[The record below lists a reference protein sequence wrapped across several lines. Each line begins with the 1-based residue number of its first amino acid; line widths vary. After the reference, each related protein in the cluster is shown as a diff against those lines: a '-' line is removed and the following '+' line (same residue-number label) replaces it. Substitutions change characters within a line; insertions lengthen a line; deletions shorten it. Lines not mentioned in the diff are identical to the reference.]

1 MKRTLVLLLA
11 AALVIGALSLPAL
24 AETTDE
30 AANAVSS
37 ATVQD
42 QQAAG
47 NTASRGHGNRQKP
60 GQGGQQ
66 MPGQNGQQMPG
77 QGRQQKPGRN
87 GQQMPGQN
95 GQQMPGQNGQQVPG
109 QNGQQVP
116 GQDGQQVP
124 GQDGQQVP
132 GQENGSTTQGKGF
145 GGQHNGRHGARLDL
159 DRLLK
164 ENVITQEVYDT
175 VTEYMKKNAPQPD
188 TANAPAEN
196 APAEGSEPPAAPAEG
211 SEPPAAPEGAGEA
224 PESPELR
231 MLNELLESGAITQ
244 EQYDLLVSKLEAP
257 ADADNT

>member
-1 MKRTLVLLLA
+1 MKRILVLLLT

-30 AANAVSS
+30 AANTVSS

-47 NTASRGHGNRQKP
+47 NTASREHGNRQKP
-60 GQGGQQ
+60 GQNGQQ
-66 MPGQNGQQMPG
+66 MPGQGGPQMPGQQMPG

-95 GQQMPGQNGQQVPG
+95 GQQMPGQNGQQMPG
-109 QNGQQVP
+109 QN
-116 GQDGQQVP
+116 
-124 GQDGQQVP
+124 GQQVP

-145 GGQHNGRHGARLDL
+145 GGLHNGRHGARLDL

-175 VTEYMKKNAPQPD
+175 ITEYMKKNAPQQD
-188 TANAPAEN
+188 TANASAET

-257 ADADNT
+257 AGADNT

>member
-30 AANAVSS
+30 TADTVSS

-47 NTASRGHGNRQKP
+47 NTASRGHGNRQMPGQNGPQMP

-66 MPGQNGQQMPG
+66 MPGQN
-77 QGRQQKPGRN
+77 RQQKPGRN

-95 GQQMPGQNGQQVPG
+95 GQQVPGQSGQQMPGQN
-109 QNGQQVP
+109 
-116 GQDGQQVP
+116 
-124 GQDGQQVP
+124 GQQVP

-145 GGQHNGRHGARLDL
+145 GGRHNGRHGARLDL

-175 VTEYMKKNAPQPD
+175 ITEYMKKNAPQQD
-188 TANAPAEN
+188 TANASAET

-257 ADADNT
+257 AGADNT

>member
-1 MKRTLVLLLA
+1 MKRILVLLLA

-60 GQGGQQ
+60 GQNGPQMPGQGGQQ
-66 MPGQNGQQMPG
+66 MPGQN
-77 QGRQQKPGRN
+77 RQQKPGR
-87 GQQMPGQN
+87 N

-116 GQDGQQVP
+116 GQ
-124 GQDGQQVP
+124 
-132 GQENGSTTQGKGF
+132 ENGSTTQGKGF
-145 GGQHNGRHGARLDL
+145 GGRHNGRHGARLDL

-175 VTEYMKKNAPQPD
+175 ITEYMKKNAPQQD

-196 APAEGSEPPAAPAEG
+196 APAEGSESPAAPAEG

-224 PESPELR
+224 QESPELR

-257 ADADNT
+257 AGADNT